1 VKMQKKRDHINFS
14 SYDAVVVGTGFG
26 GSACAYA
33 LAQSG
38 LKVLMLE
45 RGDWARRDTQDWN
58 AKAILIEKSYQG
70 PSALA
75 VKQYKDSNYQTIKEN
90 EVVGGMSVFYGGASL
105 RLREKDFEHWP
116 ISYGELEPFY
126 AKAEQILEVHGVVG
140 EDPCEPSRSQAYAY
154 SPIDLTPPAE
164 RIFKAGRKLGL
175 SPFQMPMAINFSNT
189 SRTTCIRCLT
199 CDGFPCQIEAKNDLT
214 KTFLKQAVL
223 SGVDIV
229 VGIQVVQVVESG
241 GQIKTLR
248 CVDRATKKEFEIS
261 APIVIVAGGALQ
273 SPALLLR
280 SSLNRFSQNHL
291 IGRYLMRHCN
301 AVVAGVF
308 PFRTNVKRE
317 FHKQICFTDFYED
330 FRAKD
335 EMATGVVQDIYSPDP
350 VVLKHFAPRG
360 LKNAAALSSKF
371 LQNLL
376 CVAEDEPQ
384 YENGVSLSKQAD
396 AFGVAQAQITHHYSK
411 RDGER
416 RDYLI
421 GKAKQILRKAGA
433 LFFHVYHIDT
443 FSHGVGSVR
452 MGSDPADSVLDVHCR
467 FRDIDNL
474 FVVDGSVFP
483 TSGGVNPSLTIA
495 ANALRVG
502 TYISKTYRN
511 I

>member
-1 VKMQKKRDHINFS
+1 MQKHRDHIDFS
-14 SYDAVVVGTGFG
+14 GYDAVVVGTGFG
-26 GSACAYA
+26 GSACANE

-38 LKVLMLE
+38 MKVLMLE

-58 AKAILIEKSYQG
+58 ARAILIEKSYQG
-70 PSALA
+70 PSALS
-75 VKQYKDSNYQTIKEN
+75 VKQYNDSEYQMVREN

-116 ISYGELEPFY
+116 MSYEDLEPFY
-126 AKAEQILEVHGVVG
+126 ARAEHILEVHGVAG
-140 EDPCEPSRSQAYAY
+140 EDPCEPQRSNGYSYA
-154 SPIDLTPPAE
+154 PIDLTPPAE
-164 RIFKAGRKLGL
+164 RIFKAGKKLGL
-175 SPFQMPMAINFSNT
+175 SPFQMPMAINFSNA

-214 KTFLKQAVL
+214 KTFLKQAAL

-229 VGIQVVQVVESG
+229 VGIQVVRVVESG
-241 GQIKTLR
+241 EKVKAVL
-248 CVDRATKKEFEIS
+248 CVDRATKRQFEIV
-261 APIVIVAGGALQ
+261 APLVIIAGGALQ

-280 SSLNRFSQNHL
+280 SKLNHFPQHHL
-291 IGRYLMRHCN
+291 MGRYLMRHCN

-330 FRAKD
+330 FRATDK
-335 EMATGVVQDIYSPDP
+335 MATGVVQDIYSPDA
-350 VVLKHFAPRG
+350 VVLKHFAPNG
-360 LKNAAALSSKF
+360 LKTAAALSAGF

-384 YENGVSLSKQAD
+384 YENGVSLSEQAD
-396 AFGVAQAQITHHYSK
+396 IFGVAQAQITHHYSK
-411 RDGER
+411 RDCDR

-433 LFFHVYHIDT
+433 LFFHTYQIDT

-452 MGSDPADSVLDVHCR
+452 MGADPDYSVLDSHCR
-467 FRDIDNL
+467 FRGIENL
-474 FVVDGSVFP
+474 FVVDGSTFP

-502 TYISKTYRN
+502 DYISKTFRN